1 MAIQLRA
8 DLEEIVLEDVERG
21 PWRSADEYLERAV
34 TMLHAQETW
43 LASHRL
49 EIAAKLGNGLAS
61 ANQGQLFD
69 AEQVKEILHER
80 KQAWIEQWGIQR
92 S

>member
-8 DLEEIVLEDVERG
+8 DLEEIVLEDIQRG
-21 PWRSADEYLERAV
+21 PYCSADEYLERAV

-43 LASHRL
+43 LASYRE
-49 EIAAKLGNGLAS
+49 EIAAKFGAGLNS
-61 ANQGQLFD
+61 ANQGELFD
-69 AEQVKEILHER
+69 IEQVKEILHER
-80 KQAWIEQWGIQR
+80 KQAWVEQWGIQR